1 MCFSSLICAPNL
13 INDAHAATARAHTNS
28 AMTLPLPFF
37 IGLRYT
43 RAKRRNH
50 FISFI
55 TLTSMLGVTLGV
67 WALITVLSIMNGF
80 ERELRGR
87 ILGVASHVTITG
99 ADGWLSDWRSLQDK
113 IENTA
118 GVASSAPFVLGQGM
132 LTKGR
137 QVHGALIRGIL
148 PVAERKVAKMVA
160 ENFTQGGWDDLRG
173 GEYGIVLGQTLAR
186 QLGVHL
192 GSKVTVV
199 APRGQITPAGLLPRL
214 KRFTVRGIFKINMH
228 EYDSALAFIHL
239 QDAMKLYKSES
250 QVSGLRL
257 TLDDVFQAPLLRR
270 SLINSLGDN
279 FRVRDWTLEHAN
291 FFRALKIEKRVMF
304 IILFLI
310 IAVAAFNIVSTLVMV
325 VTDKQADIAILR
337 TLGMS
342 PGSVMAV
349 FMVQGTVIGIIG
361 TVLGGVTGVITSL
374 NVETLVPFLENLF
387 SIEFFPADVYVIS
400 DFPAELHWNDV
411 VRITLASFIMSVTA
425 TLYPAW
431 RASRTQPAEALRYE

>member
-1 MCFSSLICAPNL
+1 
-13 INDAHAATARAHTNS
+13 
-28 AMTLPLPFF
+28 MTRSLPFF
-37 IGLRYT
+37 VGLRYT

-55 TLTSMLGVTLGV
+55 TLTSMLGITLGV
-67 WALITVLSIMNGF
+67 WALITVLSVMNGF

-87 ILGVASHVTITG
+87 ILGVASHLTISG
-99 ADGWLSDWRSLQDK
+99 ADGWLSDWETLRDTISTVPEVD
-113 IENTA
+113 A
-118 GVASSAPFVLGQGM
+118 SAPFVLGQGM
-132 LTKGR
+132 VTKGGE
-137 QVHGALIRGIL
+137 VHGALIRGIL
-148 PVAERKVAKMVA
+148 PSEEEQVAKMV
-160 ENFTQGGWDDLRG
+160 TDSIRQGRLDNLQAG
-173 GEYGIVLGQTLAR
+173 GFGIVLGQTLAFS
-186 QLGVHL
+186 LGAHV

-214 KRFTVRGIFKINMH
+214 KRFTVVGIFKVNMH

-239 QDAMKLYKSES
+239 EDAMKLYKSGS

-270 SLINSLGDN
+270 GLAQTLGDG

-342 PGSVMAV
+342 PSSVMGI
-349 FMVQGTVIGIIG
+349 FMVQGTIIG
-361 TVLGGVTGVITSL
+361 VVGTILGGLTGVVTSL
-374 NVETLVPFLENLF
+374 NIETLVPFFENLF
-387 SIEFFPADVYVIS
+387 GIEFFPADVYVIS
-400 DFPAELHWNDV
+400 DFPAELHWDDV
-411 VRITLASFIMSVTA
+411 LRITLASFIMSVTA

-431 RASRTQPAEALRYE
+431 RAARTHPAEALRYE

>member
-1 MCFSSLICAPNL
+1 
-13 INDAHAATARAHTNS
+13 
-28 AMTLPLPFF
+28 MTRSLPFF

-55 TLTSMLGVTLGV
+55 SLTSMLGITLGV
-67 WALITVLSIMNGF
+67 WALITVLSVMNGF

-87 ILGVASHVTITG
+87 ILGVASHVTVSG
-99 ADGWLSDWRSLQDK
+99 DGGWLSDWQTLQK
-113 IENTA
+113 RISAIPEVRA
-118 GVASSAPFVLGQGM
+118 SAPFVLGQGM
-132 LTKGR
+132 VTKGGE
-137 QVHGALIRGIL
+137 VHGALIRGIL
-148 PVAERKVAKMVA
+148 PGHEERVAEMVA
-160 ENFTQGGWDDLRG
+160 QSMIQGELDSLRA
-173 GEYGIVLGQTLAR
+173 GEFGIVLGRTLAFS
-186 QLGVHL
+186 LGAHV
-192 GSKVTVV
+192 GSKVTLV

-214 KRFTVRGIFKINMH
+214 KRFTVVGIFRVNMH

-239 QDAMKLYKSES
+239 EDAMKLYKSGS

-270 SLINSLGDN
+270 TLMQSLGQG

-310 IAVAAFNIVSTLVMV
+310 IAVAAFNFVSTLVMV

-342 PGSVMAV
+342 PRSVMGV
-349 FMVQGTVIGIIG
+349 FMVQGTVIGVIG
-361 TVLGGVTGVITSL
+361 TLLGGLTGVITSL
-374 NVETLVPFLENLF
+374 NIETLVPFFERLF

-400 DFPAELHWNDV
+400 DFPAELHWDDV
-411 VRITLASFIMSVTA
+411 IKITMASFIMSVTA

-431 RASRTQPAEALRYE
+431 RASRTHPAEALRYE